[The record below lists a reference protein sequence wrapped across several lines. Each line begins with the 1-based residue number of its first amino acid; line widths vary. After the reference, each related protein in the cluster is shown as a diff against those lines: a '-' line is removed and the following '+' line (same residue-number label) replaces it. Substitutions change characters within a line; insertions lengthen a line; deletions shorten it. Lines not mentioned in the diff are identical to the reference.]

1 MRLFVMFDLP
11 ITTKND
17 QKNYNKFRCL
27 LLNQGF
33 YMIQFSIY
41 AKLCAN
47 HDEVIKTNNIIEN
60 HLPPKGNIR
69 CLMVTEKQYEMMKIM
84 IGSQSYQEDI
94 TTINPIIEL

>member
-1 MRLFVMFDLP
+1 MRLFILFDLP
-11 ITTKND
+11 TITKND
-17 QKNYNKFRCL
+17 QKNYSKFRQL

-33 YMIQFSIY
+33 YMIQFSVY
-41 AKLCAN
+41 AKLCAH

-69 CLMVTEKQYEMMKIM
+69 SLMVTEKQYEMMKIM

-94 TTINPIIEL
+94 TTINAIIEL